1 MEMLV
6 SVDMNGKS
14 VEVEVREDRDGRLE
28 VELDGKCYPVF
39 AQVLPE
45 GGVSL
50 MINNESLTVYRIGD
64 TLYIG
69 GTQYHVH
76 ADDPL
81 KRELLQSSVF
91 NGGEGTVTAAMPGNV
106 KEVLAEEGMEVEAGR
121 GIVVLEAMKMEN
133 ELEAPLAG
141 IVKKIYV
148 SEGQSVEAGALLFE
162 IE

>member
-1 MEMLV
+1 MLV

-14 VEVEVREDRDGRLE
+14 VEVEIRENREGLLE
-28 VELDGKCYPVF
+28 VKLEGKAYPVS
-39 AQVLPE
+39 ARTLPE

-50 MINNESLTVYRIGD
+50 MIHNESLTVYRTGE

-69 GTQYHVH
+69 GTQYHVR

-81 KRELLQSSVF
+81 KKELLQSSSF
-91 NGGEGTVTAAMPGNV
+91 KASEGAVTAAMPGNV
-106 KEVLAEEGMEVEAGR
+106 KKILADEGTAIEEGQGV
-121 GIVVLEAMKMEN
+121 VVLEAMKMEN
-133 ELEAPLAG
+133 ELEAPLSG
-141 IVKKIYV
+141 TVKKIYV

>member
-1 MEMLV
+1 
-6 SVDMNGKS
+6 MNGKS
-14 VEVEVREDRDGRLE
+14 VEVEVRENREGLLE
-28 VELDGKCYPVF
+28 VELDGKCYPVS

-50 MINNESLTVYRIGD
+50 MINNESLTVYRTGD

-81 KRELLQSSVF
+81 KKELLQSSSF
-91 NGGEGTVTAAMPGNV
+91 KAGEGTVTAAMPGNV
-106 KEVLAEEGMEVEAGR
+106 KKILADEGMEVEAGQ
-121 GIVVLEAMKMEN
+121 GVVVLEAMKMEN

-141 IVKKIYV
+141 TVRKIHV
-148 SEGQSVEAGALLFE
+148 SEGQSVEAGTLLFE